1 MKEAKE
7 MEFRF
12 DYLKCQNCEN
22 KDLCDRCES
31 CLTEKM
37 LLEQEIQYVNL
48 KMSGKTLAITSELD
62 LPKLEELLRK
72 YEMIVH

>member
-1 MKEAKE
+1 

-22 KDLCDRCES
+22 RDLCDRCES
-31 CLTEKM
+31 YLTEKL
-37 LLEQEIQYVNL
+37 LLEQEIQYANL
-48 KMSGKTLAITSELD
+48 QISGKILSITSDLD

-72 YEMIVH
+72 YEMIVL